1 MRPSTLHVCLAFAC
15 AASLPVPARPASIAI
30 DFPSFSFR
38 SESTWA
44 APNQD
49 AKKKLTLEQAS
60 GREQAPSYFSR
71 AARISWGEDGQFL
84 SWRKGGK
91 TELLDPLTLEAAPEM
106 QRGRPQQGL
115 LGPDSWGVTYLLK
128 QAGVD
133 EKIAQAVGK
142 KSSGGQRSADGQ
154 SLVIEHQ
161 SKYYM
166 ISGKPDQEKVEVLDS
181 AEVGGELEFAQLG
194 GDGKHFA
201 WVMNNDL
208 YIKQLG
214 GKTRRVTKNGGPDF
228 FNGKLDWV
236 YQEEIYGRGRF
247 KAFWW
252 SPDGKYVA
260 FLASDEAAVH
270 EFTLVDHIEN
280 GHFRVKPEV
289 VNYPKV
295 GDPNPTVKLGIAE
308 AKSGKVKWLD
318 LSEYPEDLLITRV
331 MWTPEGD
338 RCLFVVADR
347 IQTYADMR
355 SANPANGKHKLMVR
369 ESSEDS
375 WTPRPAPPRWLESG
389 DFLWQSHRGGYQH
402 LYLYSAD
409 GKLKNP
415 VTAGEWQVSRVMEV
429 DEEEGV
435 VWFSGT
441 KDGAI
446 DSNIYRINMDGSG
459 LTRLTSGR
467 GSHRVSF
474 NHDHSL
480 MLDRVSSRTMPEE
493 VRLCDGKTGEVIKVL
508 NQSKVAAAEEYLM
521 AEWEVHEVSA
531 RDGFKLDA
539 AILKPVNFD
548 PNAKYAVWL
557 STYSGPNA
565 PTLRNSW
572 QGSSWFQFLAQQG
585 VIVLQVNV
593 RSASGKGLWATK
605 ACYKQLGLSEL
616 HDLEDAVDWLCAN
629 PWADGDRVGITGYSY
644 GGFMSAFAL
653 VFSDKFSLAVAG
665 GGVYDWRMY
674 DTVYTERYM
683 STPELNPDG
692 YAKTSILEH
701 AGQMKGYL
709 HMHHGAMDD
718 NVHLQNMMQF
728 AYALQKAGKL
738 NWSMMVYPQTRHGIG
753 HRELRWHARQEEWA
767 LIQEHLLQ

>member
-1 MRPSTLHVCLAFAC
+1 MRPSAVFVWAAAAC
-15 AASLPVPARPASIAI
+15 AAGLIATADSASASTQSPLSALLP
-30 DFPSFSFR
+30 
-38 SESTWA
+38 STA
-44 APNQD
+44 AQEQVE
-49 AKKKLTLEQAS
+49 KKKLTLEQAS
-60 GREQAPSYFSR
+60 GRERAPSYFSR
-71 AARISWGEDGQFL
+71 AARISWGEDGRFL
-84 SWRKGGK
+84 SWRRDGK
-91 TELLDPLTLEAAPEM
+91 TELLDPMTLEAASDVP
-106 QRGRPQQGL
+106 RGRPQQGL
-115 LGPDSWGVTYLLK
+115 LGPDASGVTYLLK

-133 EKIAQAVGK
+133 EKIAEAVGK
-142 KSSGGQRSADGQ
+142 KSPAGQRSEDGT

-161 SKYYM
+161 GKYYM
-166 ISGKPDQEKVEVLDS
+166 ISGKPDHEKVEVLDS
-181 AEVGGELEFAQLG
+181 AEVGGALEFAQLG

-214 GKTRRVTKNGGPDF
+214 GKTRRITENGGPDF

-236 YQEEIYGRGRF
+236 YQEEIYGRGNF

-280 GHFRVKPEV
+280 GHFRVKPET

-295 GDPNPTVKLGIAE
+295 GDPNPTVKLGIVE
-308 AKSGKVKWLD
+308 AKTGKVKWPD
-318 LSEYPEDLLITRV
+318 LSEFPEDLLITRV
-331 MWTPEGD
+331 MWTPDSE
-338 RCLFVVADR
+338 RCLFVIADR
-347 IQTYADMR
+347 IQTYADMC
-355 SANPANGKHKLMVR
+355 SANPATGKFKSMIR
-369 ESSEDS
+369 ESSSDS
-375 WTPRPAPPRWLESG
+375 WTPRPAPPRWLDSG
-389 DFLWQSHRGGYQH
+389 DFIWTSHRDGFQH

-409 GKLKNP
+409 GKLKNAI
-415 VTAGEWQVSRVMEV
+415 TAGDWQVSRIMHV
-429 DEEEGV
+429 DEERQM

-446 DSNIYRINMDGSG
+446 NSNVYRINFDGSG
-459 LTRLTSGR
+459 LLRLTSGD

-474 NHDHSL
+474 NHDRSL
-480 MLDRVSSRTMPEE
+480 LIDRVSNRTMPEE
-493 VRLCDGKTGEVIKVL
+493 VRLCDGNTGEVLKVL
-508 NQSKVAAAEEYLM
+508 DQSEVAAAKDYLM
-521 AEWEVHEVSA
+521 AEWEVHEISA
-531 RDGFKLDA
+531 RDGVKLDA
-539 AILKPVNFD
+539 AILKPVPFD
-548 PNAKYAVWL
+548 PKAKYPVWL

-572 QGSSWFQFLAQQG
+572 QGSSWFQYLAQQG

-616 HDLEDAVDWLCAN
+616 HDLEDTVDWLCAN

-683 STPELNPDG
+683 STPQLNPEG
-692 YAKTSILEH
+692 YAKTSILDH
-701 AGQMKGYL
+701 AGQLTGYL

-753 HRELRWHARQEEWA
+753 HRELRWHARQQEWA
-767 LIQEHLLQ
+767 LIQEHLLSK